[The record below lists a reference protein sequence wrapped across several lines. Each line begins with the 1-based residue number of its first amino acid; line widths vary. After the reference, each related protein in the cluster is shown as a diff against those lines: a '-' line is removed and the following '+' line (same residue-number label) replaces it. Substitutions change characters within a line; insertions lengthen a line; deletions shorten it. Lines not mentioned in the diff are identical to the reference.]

1 MNPILQKQFET
12 VKNQLASL
20 QSILEDNAEEVA
32 KQHSEKE
39 ELLQE
44 KWRQRKRVTTL
55 ERIEDD
61 YDAVEDENNKYRAE
75 RLEIRDSLTQIVQ
88 LSKALHRMQK
98 P

>member
-1 MNPILQKQFET
+1 MNPLLQKQFDT

-20 QSILEDNAEEVA
+20 HEVLDKNAEEVA
-32 KQHSEKE
+32 KQHAEKE

-55 ERIEDD
+55 ERIEKD
-61 YDAVEDENNKYRAE
+61 YDAVEDENIKYREE